1 MKKITFLSVL
11 SAFVFIIGCTS
22 EDDFEI
28 PNIPEVIF
36 SENFQEVVNN
46 QNFVKEGWT
55 NFNEQ
60 GSTVWRS
67 RIFSGNG
74 YVEFNTFQSGD
85 IVNIGWLITPKID
98 KDRFNNPKLR
108 FKTAQNFVTNNDN
121 KIQIFVSNNYN
132 GVNVLDA
139 EWIQLDAE
147 VAKLGSGN
155 YVFIDSGIIDLSPYT
170 DNDIHIAFKVIG
182 SGTNTNL
189 DGLFQVDDISIFN

>member
-1 MKKITFLSVL
+1 ML
-11 SAFVFIIGCTS
+11 SAFVFFTACTS

-36 SENFQEVVNN
+36 SETFQDVVNN
-46 QNFVKEGWT
+46 QVFVKEGWT
-55 NFNEQ
+55 NFNES

-67 RIFSGNG
+67 RTFSGNG

-85 IVNIGWLITPKID
+85 LVNIGWLITPKIE
-98 KDRFNNPKLR
+98 KDRFNNLKLR
-108 FKTAQNFVTNNDN
+108 FKTAQNFVTSDDN
-121 KIQIFVSNNYN
+121 KIQVFVSNNYD
-132 GVNVLDA
+132 GINVLDA

-155 YVFIDSGIIDLSPYT
+155 YVFIDSGVIDLNSYKE
-170 DNDIHIAFKVIG
+170 NDLHIAFKVIG

-189 DGLFQVDDISIFN
+189 DGLFQVDDIFIFNQ